1 MTGIIVTGHGSYA
14 TGITSGL
21 KLLAGRPEYY
31 VPVDFTP
38 EDSMSS
44 LMQKLEQAVECLK
57 DCESILILTDLAG
70 GSPFNAAIR
79 MKMEGGGNLEV
90 IGGANLGAVLHA
102 YMMRMTEADGAEV
115 ARGSLKA
122 GKEAMVL
129 FEASCV
135 VGDADD
141 YEE

>member
-21 KLLAGRPEYY
+21 RLLAGNPEHY

-38 EDSMSS
+38 EDSLES
-44 LMQKLEQAVECLK
+44 LKEKLEQAAESLK
-57 DCESILILTDLAG
+57 DCEAILVLTDLAG
-70 GSPFNAAIR
+70 GSPFNVAIR
-79 MKMEGGGNLEV
+79 MKMEGERNLEV

-102 YMMRMTEADGAEV
+102 YMTRIMEADAAELAKGALE
-115 ARGSLKA
+115 A
-122 GKEAMVL
+122 GRQAMVL
-129 FEASCV
+129 FEASQ
-135 VGDADD
+135 GDEDD